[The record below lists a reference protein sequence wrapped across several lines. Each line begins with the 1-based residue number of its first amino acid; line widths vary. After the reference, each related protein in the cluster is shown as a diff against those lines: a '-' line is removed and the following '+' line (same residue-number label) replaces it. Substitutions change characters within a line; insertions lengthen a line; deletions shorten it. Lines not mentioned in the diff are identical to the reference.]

1 MVSEILSCGSS
12 GSGRSAGTQMEIGMA
27 SRTEPTL
34 VGVVNVSPESMVRDS
49 IATTPEEILARAA
62 FLETHGCSLLDLGGR
77 SITPDAPKI
86 DDAEEQ
92 ARLLPAL
99 ELLQGAGHAV
109 SVDTWSAGTARE
121 CLDRGAAFVNFTGS
135 ELGPALL
142 GAVASARAGLIITY
156 MPYGDAYRMR
166 DAAPI
171 PYRLPAIV
179 EYLEVRVRA
188 AREAGIAEVVV
199 DPNLGIIHPS
209 VDDPT
214 KIHLQHEVLFHLDEV
229 RALGCPILLYAARKP
244 ERLARIM
251 MASAVLQV
259 RPEYVRTHHPDM
271 LQELLA
277 AAQEASV

>member
-1 MVSEILSCGSS
+1 
-12 GSGRSAGTQMEIGMA
+12 MA
-27 SRTEPTL
+27 TRADPTL
-34 VGVVNVSPESMVRDS
+34 VGVLNLSPESMVRES

-62 FLETHGCSLLDLGGR
+62 FLKSHGCSLLDLGGR
-77 SITPDAPKI
+77 SITPDAPVI
-86 DDAEEQ
+86 DDEEEQ
-92 ARLLPAL
+92 SRLLPAL
-99 ELLQGAGHAV
+99 DLLTEAGYAV
-109 SVDTWSAGTARE
+109 SVDTWSAGTARR
-121 CLDRGAAFVNFTGS
+121 CLDQGAVFVNFTGS
-135 ELGPALL
+135 ELGAELL
-142 GAVASARAGLIITY
+142 GAVAAAKAGLVITY

-166 DAAPI
+166 GAVPI
-171 PYRLPAIV
+171 PYRLLAIV
-179 EYLEVRVRA
+179 EYLEPRVRD

-209 VDDPT
+209 VDDHM

-271 LQELLA
+271 LQRLLA
-277 AAQEASV
+277 AAQDPSL